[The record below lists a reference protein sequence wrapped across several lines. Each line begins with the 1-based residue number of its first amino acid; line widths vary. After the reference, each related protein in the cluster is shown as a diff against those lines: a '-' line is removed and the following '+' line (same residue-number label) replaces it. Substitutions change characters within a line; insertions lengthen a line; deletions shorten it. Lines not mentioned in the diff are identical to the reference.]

1 MKNQIYFGRMHL
13 FRCILLIWLVCPW
26 VVQAQIGT
34 HITSNSQVGCKDYRG
49 DKEEQY
55 DNGVTSEQ
63 VISSQCV
70 KVCAG
75 STVTYTASGQNIA
88 NVQWTAAGGTV
99 GTVSGPG
106 NSDAQ
111 ITWNSLLGSGSVQAI
126 ITYSNGTT
134 ENQTICI
141 EKINTPTAEFQM
153 LNLDYTVC
161 KGTQIYFDN
170 LSQDNGGAEIVS
182 YFWDFGDSNST
193 SPTSTAFEPSHTYNQ
208 AGNYTVSLTVT
219 NKCGCSDT
227 FYKKIEVSQST
238 PVQINCASV
247 VCEGS
252 LEKYSVQDG
261 CKDGEWKVIGG
272 SIASNNGNE
281 IEVKWD
287 QVDPA
292 DGFGYVM
299 YRSKCGCEEWTTIKI
314 PVILSNGQIQG
325 PAAVCKDK
333 QYIYKLPQWPT
344 TNFQWNMS
352 GPSGQLIY
360 NQQRNEIVFQGSQPG
375 TYTLWCSYR
384 NTLLQCEGYASM
396 TITVEEPVVVS
407 GGTDE
412 ICAGTSQTFTASPNV
427 PVIWTVTAGGS
438 VVYNSAPTTQP
449 FSYLFNTAGYYSITA
464 TKQGGGCESNARFV
478 KVIPPPTSPTGTIL
492 GEHLICSGK
501 PYVYTLSS
509 VDSGTVPVWG
519 ITGGVIQGSN
529 TGNSITVIFNSGA
542 PSYSISVR
550 NRTLNAAGCLSNRIT
565 KAIGAIDLN
574 TIMVSPQSG
583 TYCPS
588 SSHTFTAN
596 LNGIVPDMMEWY
608 FDDAN
613 FGSFASG
620 QGTGI
625 VTINFNEISNFNN
638 NTVLHLKVVKCGVE
652 KIIDI
657 PVALYT
663 LPVVSFASNPPI
675 CLGSNLVFN
684 INEGGIPAG
693 TQMQFS
699 FPNGSIHP
707 TTSNGSGQYS
717 FANNN
722 YIQNNTGANVSQTVT
737 VTYIGANGC
746 NYSPTATAI
755 FTVYPQTF
763 ITISPVYNIV
773 VCDPSTISPYTFT
786 ANSST
791 GLTNT
796 TGWQWY
802 YNGQP
807 VGTNINSYTMSG
819 ANIFGTYYVEATD
832 QNGCIVRSQ
841 EVKVTQDCST
851 NGCTADPQISFTPT
865 WTGCNTI
872 NVSNVSFLGTPDEI
886 QWGSDS
892 VLSLSSGQGTLSPV
906 YTTTLAG
913 AHIVFLKLRYGSC
926 WYSAGYE
933 VQKKYE
939 PKFNISTVCNGS
951 GYTVTLHNTST
962 IFAINNST
970 INYQF
975 SGGGQPGQNGETAT
989 YNLAPGTYTFTMT
1002 MQSGSFPACTTTQT
1016 ITLEPLPSVNFTAPT
1031 SACQGEV
1038 ITLQVPGAY
1047 SPNNVYTWIFD
1058 STSFVTSEQY
1068 VNITFNSFGQKFI
1081 QLKIK
1086 TANGCEFESLPKPI
1100 TINGTDFDG
1109 TVQASALISCIG
1121 NAPIV
1126 TYNPTFGTVIP
1137 TQYIW
1142 MNGSQPV
1149 PNVSNSSSFIPTE
1162 SGMYWPVLVSAQGC
1176 KSYNMSSQAVSITLL
1191 NAPYVNISAKA
1202 NICANQ
1208 SATLTGIVTSS
1219 NLEYRW
1225 GVNAAPTGLWTS
1237 LPTPA
1242 PIIYNTATLSAG
1254 TYTYYLEVRPA
1265 GTTNGC
1271 VGSKSFTITVS
1282 NPPATPTINYT
1293 LQSCQPY
1300 KVLLTASGPS
1310 VGQYNWSNGMS
1321 GQSIEVYEGGAYQV
1335 TYTAP
1340 SGCKVSNQVQ
1350 IPLSIESLM
1359 WVFPT
1364 GCYDECRGDRYI
1376 IGPRGIFNGHEWQM
1390 FGNNMQSGIN
1400 DFIYP
1405 FSISTSGTY
1414 QLQIDQFGCQ
1424 VTSGTMNF
1432 YPGIECGI
1440 ESECKFDAHVEAMKW
1455 NGDHFMLLGVI
1466 NNYSGQPMTIT
1477 LSSIYGYGSY
1487 IPSVITIPAGGVY
1500 DMFTNPIAFYPNATF
1515 PGGADE
1521 ILFYAG
1527 NECKF
1532 VTKVEIPDYV
1542 SKSSNPKYVSSTV
1555 SESLIK
1561 IFPNPAKE
1569 KVTVS
1574 FNTGNEKEKAKQ
1586 IQVFDARG
1594 TVKYTKELRS
1604 SSGEMEI
1611 QIDDWLQ
1618 GVYIVI
1624 IHTDGKA
1631 LQGKLIKK

>member
-13 FRCILLIWLVCPW
+13 FRCLLLIWLVCPW

-63 VISSQCV
+63 VISSQCI

-111 ITWNSLLGSGSVQAI
+111 ITWNSSLGSGSVQAI

-134 ENQTICI
+134 ENQTVCI

-170 LSQDNGGAEIVS
+170 FSQDNGGAEIVS

-193 SPTSTAFEPSHTYNQ
+193 SPTSTAFEPSHAYNQ

-227 FYKKIEVSQST
+227 FYKKIEVTQST

-299 YRSKCGCEEWTTIKI
+299 YKSKCGCEEWTTIKI

-360 NQQRNEIVFQGSQPG
+360 NQQRNEVVFQASQPG
-375 TYTLWCSYR
+375 TYTLWCTYR
-384 NTLLQCEGYASM
+384 NTLLLCEGYASM

-412 ICAGTSQTFTASPNV
+412 ICAGTNQTFTASPNV

-438 VVYNSAPTTQP
+438 VVYNSALTTQP
-449 FSYLFNTAGYYSITA
+449 FTYQFATAGYYSVTA
-464 TKQGGGCESNARFV
+464 VKQGGGCESNARFI
-478 KVIPPPTSPTGTIL
+478 KVTPPPAAPSGTIV
-492 GEHLICSGK
+492 GDHLVCSGK
-501 PYVYTLSS
+501 PYVYTLSTIDAG
-509 VDSGTVPVWG
+509 VVPVWEV
-519 ITGGVIQGSN
+519 TGGVIQGSN
-529 TGNSITVIFNSGA
+529 TGNSVTVIFNAGT
-542 PSYSISVR
+542 PSYTISVR
-550 NRTLNAAGCLSNRIT
+550 NQSLNAAGCISNAIT
-565 KAIGAIDLN
+565 KTLSSIDLS
-574 TIMVSPQSG
+574 TISVNPSSG
-583 TYCPS
+583 IYCPS
-588 SSHTFTAN
+588 SSQTFTAN
-596 LNGIVPDMMEWY
+596 LNGIVPDTMEWY

-620 QGTGI
+620 QGTGS
-625 VTINFNEISNFNN
+625 VAINFNEISNFNN
-638 NTVLHLKVVKCGVE
+638 DTILHLKVVKCGVQ

-663 LPVVSFASNPPI
+663 LPVVSFANNGPI

-699 FPNGSIHP
+699 FPNGNIYP

-717 FANNN
+717 FVNNN
-722 YIQNNTGANVSQTVT
+722 YIQNNTGTNVSQTVT
-737 VTYIGANGC
+737 VTYTGANGC
-746 NYSPTATAI
+746 SYSPTASAT
-755 FTVYPQTF
+755 FTVFPQTF

-773 VCDPSTISPYTFT
+773 VCDPSTITPYILT
-786 ANSST
+786 ANGST

-796 TGWQWY
+796 QAWVWHHNVQGI
-802 YNGQP
+802 
-807 VGTNINSYTMSG
+807 VGYGPSYTLSG
-819 ANIFGTYYVEATD
+819 SNIFGSYYVEAID
-832 QNGCIVRSQ
+832 QNGCVVRSQ

-851 NGCTADPQISFTPT
+851 NGCTANPQISFTPT

-872 NVSNVSFLGTPDEI
+872 NVSNVSFIGTPDEI
-886 QWGSDS
+886 QWGSDG
-892 VLSLSSGQGTLSPV
+892 VLNLSSGQGTLSPV

-975 SGGGQPGQNGETAT
+975 SGGGQPSQNGETAT

-1002 MQSGSFPACTTTQT
+1002 MQGGGFPVCTTTQT
-1016 ITLEPLPSVNFTAPT
+1016 ITLEPLPSTNISVPNK
-1031 SACQGEV
+1031 ACEGEV
-1038 ITLQVPGAY
+1038 ITLQVPGVY
-1047 SPNNVYTWIFD
+1047 SPNNVYTWYYD
-1058 STSFVTSEQY
+1058 NTSYVTSALNVQL
-1068 VNITFNSFGQKFI
+1068 TFNSSGSNSI

-1086 TANGCEFESLPKPI
+1086 TPNGCEFLSPVEGILINSNNMLGNFFPFNPI
-1100 TINGTDFDG
+1100 GCVGNGSTINFFST
-1109 TVQASALISCIG
+1109 TSL
-1121 NAPIV
+1121 
-1126 TYNPTFGTVIP
+1126 TPTS
-1137 TQYIW
+1137 YIW
-1142 MNGSQPV
+1142 MNGSQEV
-1149 PNVSNSSSFIPTE
+1149 LNAPNAPSFTPTE
-1162 SGMYWPVLVSAQGC
+1162 SGTYWPVLVSAQGC
-1176 KSYNMSSQAVSITLL
+1176 KSYDMSSSAVSVTLL
-1191 NAPYVNISAKA
+1191 NAPYVNISAKS
-1202 NICANQ
+1202 NICAGQ
-1208 SATLTGIVTSS
+1208 ALTLTGIVTDN

-1225 GVNAAPTGLWTS
+1225 GINAPASGSWIS
-1237 LPTPA
+1237 LPTA
-1242 PIIYNTATLSAG
+1242 GPIVLSTVLPGAG
-1254 TYTYYLEVRPA
+1254 TYTYTLEVRPM
-1265 GTTNGC
+1265 GTVNGC
-1271 VGSKSFTITVS
+1271 VGSKSFVVTVS
-1282 NPPATPTINYT
+1282 NPPSAPTISST
-1293 LQSCQPY
+1293 IQGCQPY

-1310 VGQYNWSNGMS
+1310 TGQYNWSNGMS

-1376 IGPRGIFNGHEWQM
+1376 IGPKGIFDSHHWQM
-1390 FGNNMQSGIN
+1390 FGNNIQSGVN

-1405 FSISTSGTY
+1405 LSMNTAGTY
-1414 QLQIDQFGCQ
+1414 QLQINQFGCS
-1424 VTSGTMNF
+1424 VTSGAMNF
-1432 YPGIECGI
+1432 FPGIDCGI
-1440 ESECKFDAHVEAMKW
+1440 EPECKFDAHVEGMKW
-1455 NGDHFMLLGVI
+1455 NGDHFILLGVI

-1487 IPSVITIPAGGVY
+1487 IPSVITIPAGGTY
-1500 DMFTNPIAFYPNATF
+1500 DMFTNPIAFYPNGTF

-1527 NECKF
+1527 NGCKF
-1532 VTKVEIPDYV
+1532 VTKVEIPDYIN
-1542 SKSSNPKYVSSTV
+1542 KSSNPKYLSSTV
-1555 SESLIK
+1555 SESLMK

-1594 TVKYTKELRS
+1594 TVKYTKELKS